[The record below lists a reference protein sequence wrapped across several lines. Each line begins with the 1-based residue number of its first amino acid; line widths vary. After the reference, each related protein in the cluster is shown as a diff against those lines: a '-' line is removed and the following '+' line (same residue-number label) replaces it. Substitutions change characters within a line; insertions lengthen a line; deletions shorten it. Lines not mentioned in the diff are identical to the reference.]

1 MKRSI
6 AMLLALALVLPC
18 CLGIAAA
25 AGSEITPRA
34 SLTITATSAASYT
47 GDNKGEVDF
56 DYSIMPTGTAD
67 ELGVSSIVIHCP
79 DGSKVKIFGTTSNGL
94 IGSGIIHAGT
104 YTYKGI
110 AGQPYYADITLFATI
125 GSNTD
130 SRTITTKS
138 ANAHP

>member
-6 AMLLALALVLPC
+6 AILCALVLTLC
-18 CLGIAAA
+18 CCVGIATATN
-25 AGSEITPRA
+25 GDISPRA
-34 SLTITATSAASYT
+34 SLTISKTSAASYT

-56 DYSIMPTGTAD
+56 DYTIIPTGSAD
-67 ELGVSSIVIHCP
+67 KLGVSSIVIHKP
-79 DGSKVKIFGTTSNGL
+79 DGSTETITGTTQNGL
-94 IGSGIIHAGT
+94 IGSGITHAGT

-110 AGQPYYADITLFATI
+110 AGQPYYADITLFSTI

-138 ANAHP
+138 ATAHK

>member
-6 AMLLALALVLPC
+6 AMLLALTLVLSC
-18 CLGIAAA
+18 CLGVAAA
-25 AGSEITPRA
+25 SGSDITPRA
-34 SLTITATSAASYT
+34 SLTIAKTSVGSYT

-56 DYSIMPTGTAD
+56 DYSISPTQPAD
-67 ELGVSSIVIHCP
+67 ELGVSSIVIYCP

-94 IGSGIIHAGT
+94 ISSGNIHAGT

-110 AGQPYYADITLFATI
+110 AGQPYYAEITLFSTI

-130 SRTITTKS
+130 SRTRTTKS

>member
-1 MKRSI
+1 MKHSI
-6 AMLLALALVLPC
+6 AMLLALALVLSC

-34 SLTITATSAASYT
+34 SLTIAKTSVGSYT

-56 DYSIMPTGTAD
+56 DYCIYPTEPAD

-94 IGSGIIHAGT
+94 IGSGNIHGGT

-110 AGQPYYADITLFATI
+110 AGQPYYAEITLFSTI

-138 ANAHP
+138 ATAHE

>member
-6 AMLLALALVLPC
+6 AMLLALTLVLSC
-18 CLGIAAA
+18 CLGVAAA
-25 AGSEITPRA
+25 SGSDITPRA
-34 SLTITATSAASYT
+34 SLTIAKTSVGSYT

-56 DYSIMPTGTAD
+56 DYSISPTQPAD
-67 ELGVSSIVIHCP
+67 ELGVSSIVIYCP

-94 IGSGIIHAGT
+94 IRSGIACSGT

-110 AGQPYYADITLFATI
+110 AGQPYYAEITLISTI

>member
-18 CLGIAAA
+18 CFGIAAA
-25 AGSEITPRA
+25 SGSEITPRA
-34 SLTITATSAASYT
+34 SLTIFKTSAASYT

-56 DYSIMPTGTAD
+56 DYTIMATGSAD
-67 ELGVSSIVIHCP
+67 ELGVSSIVIYCP

-94 IGSGIIHAGT
+94 ISSGNMHGGT

-110 AGQPYYADITLFATI
+110 AGQPYYAEITLFATI

-130 SRTITTKS
+130 SRTRTTKS